1 MTKEFYSLDEI
12 QKYYNE
18 ESNTYIFKEDDKYI
32 ELVVFNFNLEVNA
45 NIKAYD
51 IHARNINVRDI
62 EVGNIRAWAIK
73 ANNIDAYDLDCCD
86 DIVVK
91 NINVCSINAHD
102 IEADDIKTY
111 EDIKAWNIYAHNITA
126 KNIIADNIYAHDIS
140 YWGLC
145 FATQNIECHSMKG
158 RRDNHTYFVLDGS
171 IYIDVP
177 IEMMSKEALILSL
190 SKYKSKLE
198 SENKELKALINI
210 IKEKNVDIE
219 YIKTCFDDKKGGFK
233 EYNAYM
239 GHDEEYELTKEEY
252 DLLEEV
258 LEDE

>member
-1 MTKEFYSLDEI
+1 MAREFNSLDEI

-18 ESNTYIFKEDDKYI
+18 ETNAYIFKENDEYI
-32 ELVVFNFNLEVNA
+32 DLVIFNFNLEVNA

-62 EVGNIRAWAIK
+62 KVGNIKAWGIK

-91 NINVCSINAHD
+91 NINACSINAHD
-102 IEADDIKTY
+102 IEAVDIETY
-111 EDIKAWNIYAHNITA
+111 EDIKAWDIHAHNITA
-126 KNIIADNIYAHDIS
+126 KNIMADNIYAYDIS
-140 YWGLC
+140 YWAVC
-145 FATQNIECHSMKG
+145 YAIQNIECHSMKG
-158 RRDNHTYFVLDGS
+158 RRKNHTYFVLDES

-177 IEMMSKEALILSL
+177 TEMMSKEALILSL

-233 EYNAYM
+233 EYNAYV
-239 GHDEEYELTKEEY
+239 GHDEDMELSQEEY

-258 LEDE
+258 LEE

>member
-1 MTKEFYSLDEI
+1 MIKEFNSFDEI
-12 QKYYNE
+12 KKYYDE
-18 ESNTYIFKEDDKYI
+18 KTNTYIFREDGVFI
-32 ELVVFNFNLEVNA
+32 NLFAFNFNLDIDANISGSNIRGW
-45 NIKAYD
+45 NIKAY
-51 IHARNINVRDI
+51 NIEAHEI
-62 EVGNIRAWAIK
+62 YAE
-73 ANNIDAYDLDCCD
+73 
-86 DIVVK
+86 DIVAK
-91 NINVCSINAHD
+91 NINACGINAYD
-102 IEADDIKTY
+102 IEAIDIETY
-111 EDIKAWNIYAHNITA
+111 EDIKAWNIHAHNITA

-158 RRDNHTYFVLDGS
+158 RRDNHTCFVLDES

-177 IEMMSKEALILSL
+177 TEMMSKEALILSL

-219 YIKTCFDDKKGGFK
+219 YIKTCCFGTKSGFK
-233 EYNAYM
+233 EYNAYV
-239 GHDEEYELTKEEY
+239 GHDEDMELSQEEY